1 MISLIKIMEG
11 GSNVDKFTFKQRDDG
26 GVIPSYQNTKLVKQG
41 STGDYVKYNVMVMG
55 KFGGTI
61 YYNKSD
67 KSMIANGGE
76 SNTTFPA
83 KRFKSIKDAID
94 YIGGNSTRSY
104 NTNIPLDGMDTS
116 FNTKTYN

>member
-11 GSNVDKFTFKQRDDG
+11 GSNVDKFTFKQRDAG
-26 GVIPSYQNTKLVKQG
+26 GVRPSYQNTKLVKQG